1 MGASLTEY
9 RWLWPS
15 ALAADPAGPVV
26 GRRST
31 RDWVVDTLC
40 FVIGFG
46 FAALVTSDLLQSKPA
61 LLAGWS
67 SVPSWVVVL
76 DGVLSAVAAIG
87 LWWRRR
93 FLLPLALFALAI
105 SPFSLASGFSLSI
118 VVFTVAVHQRF
129 VILATYVAATIGT
142 NAIFA
147 TLRPEV
153 GAGFWETFG
162 WGTAGLV
169 IVALWGMLV
178 RSRRQLIVS
187 WRERAERAEAE
198 QQLRVAQARVLE
210 RTRIAREMHDVLAHR
225 ISLLSLH
232 AGALEFR
239 PDAPPDEIAGAAAVV
254 RASANQAMQDLRAVI
269 GVLRTTNSAD
279 DQAPERPQPT
289 LSALPALA
297 DESRSAGVKV
307 RLNVTAEPDAVP
319 VATGRAAY
327 RIIQEGLTNAR
338 KHAPGVAVSVAV
350 RGAAAEG
357 LTVEVR
363 NPMPTVLPGATIPG
377 SANPGAA
384 ITGASSPGGSG
395 SGGSSPG
402 RPGSGGSSLGEWGR
416 GGSGSGGSGAGGL
429 LPGGAVPG
437 TGMGLIG
444 LAERATL
451 AGGRLAHGRHGNE
464 FVLSAWLPWAP

>member
-15 ALAADPAGPVV
+15 ALAADPAGPVPS
-26 GRRST
+26 RRST
-31 RDWVVDTLC
+31 RDWLVDTLC
-40 FVIGFG
+40 FVLGFG
-46 FAALVTSDLLQSKPA
+46 STV
-61 LLAGWS
+61 LLAAEL
-67 SVPSWVVVL
+67 VDPHPTVLQEWVGTPFWLVAVDAVL
-76 DGVLSAVAAIG
+76 GVIAGVA

-93 FLLPLALFALAI
+93 FLTWLALYLLALAF
-105 SPFSLASGFSLSI
+105 FSITSGITLLI
-118 VVFTVAVHQRF
+118 VVFTVAVHRRF
-129 VILATYVAATIGT
+129 SILAAYVVAVCGVNTVFAAVR
-142 NAIFA
+142 AEPA
-147 TLRPEV
+147 
-153 GAGFWETFG
+153 GAGFWENLW
-162 WGTAGLV
+162 WGNFMVLV
-169 IVALWGMLV
+169 AALWGMLV

-198 QQLRVAQARVLE
+198 QRLRIAQARVLE

-239 PDAPPDEIAGAAAVV
+239 PGAPPEEIAAASAVV
-254 RASANQAMQDLRAVI
+254 RSSAHQALQDLREVI
-269 GVLRTTNSAD
+269 GVLRTTQSD
-279 DQAPERPQPT
+279 EEEAPERPQPT

-297 DESRSAGVKV
+297 DESRSAGIRV
-307 RLNVTAEPDAVP
+307 RLNVTAEPDSVP

-350 RGAAAEG
+350 RGGAGEG

-363 NPMPTVLPGATIPG
+363 NPMPVSVPDTAAAGAAGLGRRPGATGP
-377 SANPGAA
+377 A
-384 ITGASSPGGSG
+384 I
-395 SGGSSPG
+395 
-402 RPGSGGSSLGEWGR
+402 
-416 GGSGSGGSGAGGL
+416 
-429 LPGGAVPG
+429 PG

-464 FVLSAWLPWAP
+464 FVLSAWLPWPS

>member
-1 MGASLTEY
+1 MGASQVEY

-15 ALAADPAGPVV
+15 ALAADPAGPVRA
-26 GRRST
+26 RRST

-40 FVIGFG
+40 FLLGFG
-46 FAALVTSDLLQSKPA
+46 ATVWLTVDLLGAHPS
-61 LLAGWS
+61 LAQE
-67 SVPSWVVVL
+67 VTRAPTWVVL
-76 DGVLSAVAAIG
+76 ADGALSAVAGIA

-93 FLLPLALFALAI
+93 FLTPLALYLLVLSF
-105 SPFSLASGFSLSI
+105 FSLASGVTLVI
-118 VVFTVAVHQRF
+118 VVFTVAVHRRF
-129 VILATYVAATIGT
+129 TVLAAYVVGVWCGNTS
-142 NAIFA
+142 FSF
-147 TLRPEV
+147 LRTEMDD
-153 GAGFWETFG
+153 GFWPTFW
-162 WGTAGLV
+162 WGNVMVMIA
-169 IVALWGMLV
+169 ALWGMLV

-187 WRERAERAEAE
+187 WRDRAERAESE

-239 PDAPPDEIAGAAAVV
+239 PGAPPDEIAGAAAVV
-254 RASANQAMQDLRAVI
+254 RSSANQALHDLRAVI
-269 GVLRTTNSAD
+269 GVLRTTHSAD
-279 DQAPERPQPT
+279 DPAPERPQPT

-307 RLNVTAEPDAVP
+307 RLNVTAEPEAVP
-319 VATGRAAY
+319 PVTGRAAY

-338 KHAPGVAVSVAV
+338 KHARGVAVSVAV
-350 RGAAAEG
+350 RGGPGDG

-363 NPMPTVLPGATIPG
+363 NPLPVTVPDAPI
-377 SANPGAA
+377 
-384 ITGASSPGGSG
+384 
-395 SGGSSPG
+395 
-402 RPGSGGSSLGEWGR
+402 
-416 GGSGSGGSGAGGL
+416 
-429 LPGGAVPG
+429 PG

-464 FVLSAWLPWAP
+464 FVLSAWLPWEAP

>member
-15 ALAADPAGPVV
+15 ALVADPAGPVA

-31 RDWVVDTLC
+31 RDWAVDTLC
-40 FVIGFG
+40 FLIGFG
-46 FAALVTSDLLQSKPA
+46 FTLLVTGDLLRPDPA
-61 LLAGWS
+61 VMAGWS
-67 SVPSWVVVL
+67 SVPSWVIVL
-76 DGVLSAVAAIG
+76 DGVLSVIAAIG

-105 SPFSLASGFSLSI
+105 APFSLASGFTLSI
-118 VVFTVAVHQRF
+118 VLFTIAVHQRF
-129 VILATYVAATIGT
+129 AILAAYVAATIGT
-142 NAIFA
+142 NAIFSMV
-147 TLRPEV
+147 RPET

-162 WGTAGLV
+162 WGTTGLV

-338 KHAPGVAVSVAV
+338 KHAPGVSVSVAV

-363 NPMPTVLPGATIPG
+363 NPMPTVLPGAPKAAVG
-377 SANPGAA
+377 GPGAA
-384 ITGASSPGGSG
+384 ISSGSSHRGPGAGGSG
-395 SGGSSPG
+395 LSGSELSGLMAGGS
-402 RPGSGGSSLGEWGR
+402 
-416 GGSGSGGSGAGGL
+416 
-429 LPGGAVPG
+429 VPG